1 MSVNHAHPHVHT
13 HAHDGVE
20 AHTHVHDHSHSH
32 SHDLRAVGRQALLV
46 SLVLN
51 AGFLVIEAGVGW
63 WTSSLALLSD
73 ATHMLTDVM
82 ALVIAF
88 VAATV
93 LRRPR
98 TAVASFGHA
107 RFAVLGGL
115 ANAVLS
121 LAAAIF
127 IVVEAAERLQQSP
140 QIPGLPVLVTAI
152 VGLIVNVASAWW
164 LHRSGDDGVN
174 VRGAMVHMLGD
185 ALGSVAAIIAG
196 ATLMAGGPVV
206 VDAVVSVI
214 VAVLVAVSAWPL
226 LRDVVH
232 ILLERAPRALHIDD
246 VLATVK
252 GFVEVSEV
260 VSQHIWSLDD
270 GEAAATFVLATHSSD
285 LHRLA
290 SVADELRTQL
300 QRKHRIGHVLVEWRP
315 ADKRRSCCADDIH
328 HDHDHVDDDHIHQ
341 LALDAAVAAAAAKQH
356 SHDHDHEHDDD
367 HHDHHDDGQ
376 PHVH

>member
-1 MSVNHAHPHVHT
+1 MSVKHAHPHVHT
-13 HAHDGVE
+13 HAHDGAD
-20 AHTHVHDHSHSH
+20 AHTHVHDHDHSH
-32 SHDLRAVGRQALLV
+32 SHDLRAVGRKALLV
-46 SLVLN
+46 ALVLN
-51 AGFLVIEAGVGW
+51 AAFFVIEAGVGW
-63 WTSSLALLSD
+63 WSSSLALLSD

-98 TAVASFGHA
+98 TPVASFGHA

-127 IVVEAAERLQQSP
+127 IVVEAVDRLQQSP
-140 QIPGLPVLVTAI
+140 QIPGLPVLVTAV
-152 VGLIVNVASAWW
+152 VGLLVNVASAWW

-206 VDAVVSVI
+206 VDAIVSVV
-214 VAVLVAVSAWPL
+214 VALLVAASAGPL
-226 LRDVVH
+226 LRDVLH
-232 ILLERAPRALHIDD
+232 ILLERAPRALVIDT
-246 VLATVK
+246 VLADMK
-252 GFVEVSEV
+252 LCPEV
-260 VSQHIWSLDD
+260 VDVISQHIWSLDD
-270 GEAAATFVLATHSSD
+270 GDAAATFVIATNVSD

-290 SVADELRTQL
+290 LVADELRARL
-300 QRKHRIGHVLVEWRP
+300 QHDHGIGHVLVEWRP
-315 ADKRRSCCADDIH
+315 TDQRRSCCNDDIH
-328 HDHDHVDDDHIHQ
+328 HDHDHLDDAHIHQ
-341 LALDAAVAAAAAKQH
+341 HALDAVAAAADKQH
-356 SHDHDHEHDDD
+356 NSSGHTGHDHD
-367 HHDHHDDGQ
+367 DGH

>member
-13 HAHDGVE
+13 HAHDGVDP
-20 AHTHVHDHSHSH
+20 HTHVHDHDHSH
-32 SHDLRAVGRQALLV
+32 GHDLRAVGRQALLV

-51 AGFLVIEAGVGW
+51 AGFLVVEAAVGW
-63 WTSSLALLSD
+63 WSSSLALLSD
-73 ATHMLTDVM
+73 ATHMLTDVL

-127 IVVEAAERLQQSP
+127 IVVEAVERLQQSP
-140 QIPGLPVLVTAI
+140 QIPGLPVLVTAV
-152 VGLIVNVASAWW
+152 VGLVVNVVSAWW

-206 VDAVVSVI
+206 VDAIVSVV
-214 VAVLVAVSAWPL
+214 VAVLVAASAGPL

-232 ILLERAPRALHIDD
+232 ILLERAPRELNIDK
-246 VLATVK
+246 VLADLKVCP
-252 GFVEVSEV
+252 EVADV

-270 GEAAATFVLATHSSD
+270 GEAAATFVLATTTSD

-290 SVADELRTQL
+290 FVADELRTRL
-300 QRKHRIGHVLVEWRP
+300 QREHRIGHVLVEWRP
-315 ADKRRSCCADDIH
+315 ADQRRSCCNDDIH
-328 HDHDHVDDDHIHQ
+328 HDHDHVDDEHIHQ
-341 LALDAAVAAAAAKQH
+341 LALDAVAAAANKQHNH
-356 SHDHDHEHDDD
+356 SHDGHGHGHDDD
-367 HHDHHDDGQ
+367 HDHDDGHH
-376 PHVH
+376 HVH